1 MIDPVAAAMLA
12 LTSRS
17 PAAFGL
23 VFAGGVFSS
32 VGPCVAPRYVAIAA
46 ITGRDRRPIVP
57 TLAFVGGL
65 IAAFMAFGFA
75 GGLLGTLGSASSTI
89 DIILAIALVAAGCH
103 ALVRAEPHSH
113 AADRCRPANLKSGK
127 RRSIGAIFLLG
138 AASALVVSPCCTPMI
153 ATVVAA
159 STAAGEPLLGAAL
172 VASFGAG
179 HALPLFFTGQVGAVV
194 ARCAP
199 HALREQGPAIVSAV
213 LMLALGIYYA
223 VLA

>member
-1 MIDPVAAAMLA
+1 MIDPVAASMLA

-23 VFAGGVFSS
+23 VFAGGLLSS
-32 VGPCVAPRYVAIAA
+32 VGPCIAPRYVAIAA
-46 ITGRDRRPIVP
+46 IAGRDRRPIVP
-57 TLAFVGGL
+57 TAAFVGGL
-65 IAAFMAFGFA
+65 IAAFLALGFA

-89 DIILAIALVAAGCH
+89 DVMLAIALLAAGCH

-113 AADRCRPANLKSGK
+113 AADCCRPVDPKSGE
-127 RRSIGAIFLLG
+127 RQSIGAVFLLG

-153 ATVVAA
+153 ATVVAT
-159 STAAGEPLLGAAL
+159 STAAGEPLVGAAL
-172 VASFGAG
+172 VASFGVG
-179 HALPLFFTGQVGAVV
+179 HALPLFFTGQIGAVV

-199 HALREQGPAIVSAV
+199 RAMREQGPAIVSAV